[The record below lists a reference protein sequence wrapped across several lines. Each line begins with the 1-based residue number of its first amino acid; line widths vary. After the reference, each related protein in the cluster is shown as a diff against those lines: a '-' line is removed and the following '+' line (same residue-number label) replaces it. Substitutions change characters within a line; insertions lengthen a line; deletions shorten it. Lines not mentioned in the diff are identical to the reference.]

1 MILKE
6 LTKASIIVW
15 QCLWSFILLWTSII
29 QICLCASDCL
39 KPAIGLSTFPP
50 LFCVALCFII
60 QMSDLSLWTKTPQL
74 WCDKSNGG
82 SVRAVRGWRWSL
94 CIGTTCQS
102 SWAIAS
108 VRHSL
113 LAESVP
119 PKRKFVIVRCHDKV
133 WLSLWYEDQRVW
145 VCGAFGSLLCLP
157 CLSH

>member
-1 MILKE
+1 MTVSVKLY
-6 LTKASIIVW
+6 
-15 QCLWSFILLWTSII
+15 FIMNEYY
-29 QICLCASDCL
+29 
-39 KPAIGLSTFPP
+39 P
-50 LFCVALCFII
+50 
-60 QMSDLSLWTKTPQL
+60 DLSLRLWLPETRNRTLHLSSSVLCCSLFYYTDVWLESWTKTPQL

-82 SVRAVRGWRWSL
+82 SVRTVRGWRWSL

-157 CLSH
+157 RLSH